1 MELFNNYSNF
11 DSNTPV
17 LTKASMSKA
26 QDRRTWGQEALNK
39 VNEII
44 NAPQYQPLDDTDNIQ
59 RLLIFMQ
66 QGEGYIPALHAY
78 LQAMGYEP
86 AKNIGDLALQVV
98 HARSEQVADLQ
109 DKYDPDCYDE
119 TLVVDNYDEI
129 DLTES
134 FEQEGFEGENY
145 DDYKKRKL
153 INYVPLVALGRQISK
168 GLRSDETRQAQR
180 DYRAQKKQIRQ
191 ATKLARLRAKQE
203 EALHP
208 ERAPIGNGNKGLMVD
223 MSDGGEGAGIDENTA
238 NAELVGEELE
248 RDTAGDM
255 ETFLPALGGMVALGT
270 AIADAKKKGKPI
282 NVKVAWGKLKDLFK
296 KKTPQEKAQI
306 AKELNLPENATN
318 QDVLNKLVSDIETN
332 KKEDYLRK
340 NAVPIALVLGLLL
353 LVAFMVGKK
362 S

>member
-17 LTKASMSKA
+17 VTKGSLSKA
-26 QDRRTWGQEALNK
+26 QDRRIWGQEALNK

-44 NAPQYQPLDDTDNIQ
+44 NAPQYEPLDDTDNIQ

-66 QGEGYIPALHAY
+66 QGDGYIPALHAY
-78 LQAMGYEP
+78 LNAMGYEP

-98 HARSEQVADLQ
+98 HARSEQVQDLA

-119 TLVVDNYDEI
+119 TLYLDSYNDV
-129 DLTES
+129 DLTAE

-145 DDYKKRKL
+145 DEYKKRKL
-153 INYVPLVALGRQISK
+153 INYVPLVAVGRQISK
-168 GLRSDETRQAQR
+168 GLRSDDVREQQR
-180 DYRAQKKQIRQ
+180 AYRAQKKQIRQ
-191 ATKLARLRAKQE
+191 ATKLARMRAKQE

-208 ERAPIGNGNKGLMVD
+208 ERAPLNDDKKGLMVD
-223 MSDGGEGAGIDENTA
+223 MSDGTENGIDLNTA
-238 NAELVGEELE
+238 NAELVGEEME

-255 ETFLPALGGMVALGT
+255 ETFLPALGGMVALGN
-270 AIADAKKKGKPI
+270 AISDAKKKGKPI

-306 AKELNLPENATN
+306 AKELNLPETATN
-318 QDVLNKLVSDIETN
+318 QDVLNKLMSDIEQG
-332 KKEDYLRK
+332 KKEDYLKK